1 MSKCVPY
8 SSVVSAYSTF
18 RASVKFS
25 AKFRAYDKFIRAEGG
40 GVLFF
45 VQSCENWCQKRR
57 RTVQAHKICIAAF
70 DLSADGLYMQIQVKS
85 LRRNAT
91 I

>member
-1 MSKCVPY
+1 MPIVPLEL
-8 SSVVSAYSTF
+8 VSNLVPNLKLMTNLFALKVGVFCSL
-18 RASVKFS
+18 SNL
-25 AKFRAYDKFIRAEGG
+25 AKIGAK
-40 GVLFF
+40 
-45 VQSCENWCQKRR
+45 KRR

-85 LRRNAT
+85 LRRNVT

>member
-1 MSKCVPY
+1 MSKRVPY

-18 RASVKFS
+18 RASV
-25 AKFRAYDKFIRAEGG
+25 KFRAYDKFIRAEGG

-45 VQSCENWCQKRR
+45 VQSCENLCQKRE

-85 LRRNAT
+85 LRRNVT